1 MLELKNI
8 SKSFPGRGTVLDR
21 LSLEIRRGET
31 LAIAGPSGSGKTTLL
46 NIIGL
51 LDSPDNGSVFF
62 NNNNISDYGT
72 EDAAAFRRD
81 NIGFVF
87 QEHHLL
93 SHLTISENIFLPLL
107 AGKKIIDEISE
118 AEKRIDNL
126 LKKTGIESIRNKFP
140 WQVSGGEAQRATLVR
155 ALVNDPSL
163 LLADEPTGS
172 LYARNSDGLAEL
184 LLELNSDTGIT
195 VIAVTHSSKLAG
207 KLGRTLYLEEGLLKP
222 GS

>member
-8 SKSFPGRGTVLDR
+8 SKSFPGRGTVLDK
-21 LSLEIRRGET
+21 LSLEIKQGET

-51 LDSPDNGSVFF
+51 LDSPDNGNISF
-62 NNNNISDYGT
+62 NNNDLSDYGT
-72 EDAAAFRRD
+72 EEAAAFRRD

-93 SHLTISENIFLPLL
+93 AHLTISENIFLPLL
-107 AGKKIIDEISE
+107 ARKKLRDELSE
-118 AEKRIDNL
+118 TEKRVDYL
-126 LKKTGIESIRNKFP
+126 LNKTGIENIRDKFP

-155 ALVNDPSL
+155 ALVNNPSL

-172 LYARNSDGLAEL
+172 LDSRNSNELADL
-184 LLELNSDTGIT
+184 MLQLNKDTGIT
-195 VIAVTHSSKLAG
+195 VIAVTHSEKLAG
-207 KLGRTLYLEEGLLKP
+207 KLGKTLYLEEGSLKP

>member
-8 SKSFPGRGTVLDR
+8 SKSFPGRGTVLDK
-21 LSLEIRRGET
+21 LSLEIKQGET
-31 LAIAGPSGSGKTTLL
+31 IAIAGPSGSGKTTLL

-51 LDSPDNGSVFF
+51 LDSPDNGNISF
-62 NNNNISDYGT
+62 NNNDLSDYGT
-72 EDAAAFRRD
+72 EEAAAFRRD

-93 SHLTISENIFLPLL
+93 AHLTISENIFLPLL
-107 AGKKIIDEISE
+107 ARKKLRDELSE
-118 AEKRIDNL
+118 TEKRVDYL
-126 LKKTGIESIRNKFP
+126 LNKTGIENIRDKFP

-155 ALVNDPSL
+155 ALVNNPSL

-172 LYARNSDGLAEL
+172 LDSRNSNELADL
-184 LLELNSDTGIT
+184 MLQLNKDTGIT
-195 VIAVTHSSKLAG
+195 VIAVTHSEKLAG
-207 KLGRTLYLEEGLLKP
+207 KLGKTLYLEEGSLKP

>member
-8 SKSFPGRGTVLDR
+8 SKSFPGRGTVLDK
-21 LSLEIRRGET
+21 LSLEIKAGET

-51 LDSPDNGSVFF
+51 LDNPDNGNIHF
-62 NNNNISDYGT
+62 NNDDISDYGT
-72 EDAAAFRRD
+72 EEAAAFRRD

-93 SHLTISENIFLPLL
+93 AHLTISENIFLPLL
-107 AGKKIIDEISE
+107 AGKKSNDEVIE
-118 AEKRIDNL
+118 TEKRVDYL
-126 LKKTGIESIRNKFP
+126 LKKTGIESIREKFP

-155 ALVNDPSL
+155 ALVNNPSL

-172 LYARNSDGLAEL
+172 LDARNSDELADL
-184 LLELNSDTGIT
+184 LLELNRDTGIT

-207 KLGRTLYLEEGLLKP
+207 KLGRTLYLEEGSLKP
-222 GS
+222 GL

>member
-1 MLELKNI
+1 MLELKKI
-8 SKSFPGRGTVLDR
+8 SKSFPGRGTVLDK
-21 LSLEIRRGET
+21 LSMEIKLGET

-51 LDSPDNGSVFF
+51 LDSPDNGTIHF
-62 NNNNISDYGT
+62 NNNDISDYGT
-72 EDAAAFRRD
+72 EEAAAFRRD

-87 QEHHLL
+87 QDHHLL
-93 SHLTISENIFLPLL
+93 AHLTISENIFLPLL
-107 AGKKIIDEISE
+107 AGKKSSDEVSE
-118 AEKRIDNL
+118 AEKRVDYL
-126 LKKTGIESIRNKFP
+126 LKKTGIESIREKFP

-155 ALVNDPSL
+155 ALVNNPSL

-172 LYARNSDGLAEL
+172 LDARNSDELANL
-184 LLELNSDTGIT
+184 LLELNRDTGIT

-207 KLGRTLYLEEGLLKP
+207 KLGRTLYLQEGLLRP

>member
-1 MLELKNI
+1 MLELINI
-8 SKSFPGRGTVLDR
+8 SKSFPGRGTVLDK
-21 LSLEIRRGET
+21 LSLEIKQGET

-51 LDSPDNGSVFF
+51 LDSPDNGNISF
-62 NNNNISDYGT
+62 NNNDLSNYGA
-72 EDAAAFRRD
+72 EEAAAFRRD

-93 SHLTISENIFLPLL
+93 AHLTISENIFLPML
-107 AGKKIIDEISE
+107 ARKRLTDEQGE
-118 AEKRIDNL
+118 TEKRVDYL
-126 LKKTGIESIRNKFP
+126 LKKTGIENIRDKFP

-155 ALVNDPSL
+155 ALVNNPSL

-172 LYARNSDGLAEL
+172 LDTRNSNELADL
-184 LLELNSDTGIT
+184 MHQLNRDTGIT
-195 VIAVTHSSKLAG
+195 VIAVTHSEKLAG
-207 KLGRTLYLEEGLLKP
+207 KLGKTLYLEEGSLKQ

>member
-1 MLELKNI
+1 MLELINI
-8 SKSFPGRGTVLDR
+8 SKSFPGRGTVLDK
-21 LSLEIRRGET
+21 LSLEIKQGET

-51 LDSPDNGSVFF
+51 LDSPDNGNISF
-62 NNNNISDYGT
+62 NNNDLSDYGT
-72 EDAAAFRRD
+72 EEAAAFRRD

-93 SHLTISENIFLPLL
+93 AHLTISENIFLPMLARKLL
-107 AGKKIIDEISE
+107 TDEQGE
-118 AEKRIDNL
+118 TENRVDYL
-126 LKKTGIESIRNKFP
+126 LKKTGIENIRDKFP

-155 ALVNDPSL
+155 ALVNNPSL

-172 LYARNSDGLAEL
+172 LDARNSNELADL
-184 LLELNSDTGIT
+184 MLQLNRDTGIT
-195 VIAVTHSSKLAG
+195 VIAVTHSEKLAG
-207 KLGRTLYLEEGLLKP
+207 KLGKTLYLEEGSLKP

>member
-1 MLELKNI
+1 MLELKSI
-8 SKSFPGRGTVLDR
+8 SKSFPGRGTVLDK
-21 LSLEIRRGET
+21 LSLEILRGET

-51 LDSPDNGSVFF
+51 LDSPDNGNIIF
-62 NNNNISDYGT
+62 NNNDISNYGT
-72 EDAAAFRRD
+72 EEAAAFRRD

-93 SHLTISENIFLPLL
+93 AHLTISENISLPLL
-107 AGKKIIDEISE
+107 AGKKTFDELIE
-118 AEKRIDNL
+118 TEKRVDYL
-126 LKKTGIESIRNKFP
+126 LNKTGIEKTRDKFP

-155 ALVNDPSL
+155 ALVNSPSL

-172 LYARNSDGLAEL
+172 LDARNSDELADL
-184 LLELNSDTGIT
+184 LLELNRETGIT
-195 VIAVTHSSKLAG
+195 IIAVTHSAKLAG
-207 KLGRTLYLEEGLLKP
+207 KLGKILLLEEGSLKS